1 MKGDQS
7 TTTKSEP
14 NTQSVPAQGLAN
26 PGVSATYAGGL
37 DEEQLSCL
45 QHSRATNIRNKD
57 DR

>member
-7 TTTKSEP
+7 TTTNLEP

-26 PGVSATYAGGL
+26 PGVSATYAGSL

-45 QHSRATNIRNKD
+45 QTLPGDQHQEQG
-57 DR
+57 